1 MTTFAQ
7 ALFFEIMCSSEDCE
21 KLWFFDNKLEG
32 EPKGVSIEQFLD
44 EPSGKPSAASSRVY
58 PIRCLTSGSGIV
70 RNGLFL
76 LRLWDVKKI
85 KSQRSKQKRKKLK
98 APKKHRVSSM

>member
-1 MTTFAQ
+1 MSTFVAKNKSHKVL
-7 ALFFEIMCSSEDCE
+7 AMASGKAERLY
-21 KLWFFDNKLEG
+21 KLEG

-70 RNGLFL
+70 RNGLFPIPSTRATAL
-76 LRLWDVKKI
+76 CVL
-85 KSQRSKQKRKKLK
+85 
-98 APKKHRVSSM
+98 